1 MSTHINK
8 NGNKMAYALVL
19 HGGAGARLG
28 TDYTAQKAHMLQLIT
43 QGQRML
49 ADGQSALNVIAQ
61 TIEELEAS
69 GLYVAGKGSAPNSIG
84 GFELDASIMHGLERR
99 AGAVAAME
107 GILSPIRAA
116 KAVLEDGRH
125 VMLVGTGAHAAAT
138 AAGLASVREPDKY
151 YSEHVSH
158 GSGENTNHGTVGAVA
173 LDIHGELAA
182 GTSTGGTFG
191 KLVGRVGDTPII
203 GSGTWAD
210 DTVAVSCTG
219 LGEAFMRVN
228 AAYDVSARMRY
239 GKAALKSA
247 CGDVL
252 DDVARFEGDGGL
264 IAIDAVGNIAMPYN
278 SDGMKRAAVSS
289 SMDPVVRVFE
299 AEP

>member
-1 MSTHINK
+1 MT
-8 NGNKMAYALVL
+8 YALVL

-28 TDYTAQKAHMLQLIT
+28 VDYTVQKEHMRQLIT
-43 QGQRML
+43 AGQGML
-49 ADGQSALNVIAQ
+49 VDGQSALDVVAWA
-61 TIEELEAS
+61 IEKMEAS
-69 GLYVAGKGSAPNSIG
+69 GLYVAGKGSAPNSLG
-84 GFELDASIMHGLERR
+84 GFELDASIMHGPERR
-99 AGAVAAME
+99 AGAVAAIE
-107 GILSPIRAA
+107 GIISPIRAA
-116 KAVLEDGRH
+116 KVVLDDGRH
-125 VMLVGTGAHAAAT
+125 VLLVGAGAQMAAR
-138 AAGLASVREPDKY
+138 AAGLAEVDDADAY

-158 GSGENTNHGTVGAVA
+158 GSNEEANHGTVGAVA

-219 LGEAFMRVN
+219 LGEAFMRAN

-239 GKAALKSA
+239 GKVKLTKA
-247 CGDVL
+247 CRAVL
-252 DDVARFEGDGGL
+252 DDVARFGGDGGL
-264 IAIDAVGNIAMPYN
+264 IAIDAAGHIAMPYN

-289 SMDPVVRVFE
+289 SMDPVVQVFE
-299 AEP
+299 PEP